1 MTGDLSAMADH
12 VTRLNELVVTTVGHA
27 NNNANLTLALLGTI
41 FLPLTWIAGG
51 RMCYFVRLSSC
62 YVARTVFWVAHQ
74 QRQPHAGPAGTI
86 YLLLKW
92 IAGGWSC
99 YYCGVVVLCCV

>member
-1 MTGDLSAMADH
+1 MADH

-51 RMCYFVRLSSC
+51 CGLHTLAFGTAVS
-62 YVARTVFWVAHQ
+62 FWMS
-74 QRQPHAGPAGTI
+74 
-86 YLLLKW
+86 Y
-92 IAGGWSC
+92 
-99 YYCGVVVLCCV
+99 LCCQEGFNVCWASVTV